1 MIKDNGASAFANLYI
16 RDASGRREGRKD
28 TISGVP
34 TSHSRE
40 LALEEERRNSGRSKV
55 EMPVSCEVG
64 KNTFFGTIGNLSDDG
79 MMIESSLTREN
90 VRRILK
96 NLLKSDEC
104 LIKVDYSVRGKC
116 FSRPGKIRHFHL
128 GFSGAQSACRFSFGV
143 WIPKLRLRD
152 ERWL

>member
-1 MIKDNGASAFANLYI
+1 MIKDKGASAFANLYI
-16 RDASGRREGRKD
+16 SDASGRREERKD
-28 TISGVP
+28 TISGIP
-34 TSHSRE
+34 NWHPRE
-40 LALEEERRNSGRSKV
+40 LALEEERWISGRRKV

-64 KNTFFGTIGNLSDDG
+64 KNTFFGTTANLSDDG
-79 MMIESSLTREN
+79 MMIESSLAREN

-96 NLLKSDEC
+96 TLLKTDEC
-104 LIKVDYSVRGKC
+104 LIKVDYFVRGKS

-128 GFSGAQSACRFSFGV
+128 DFSGAQSACRFSFGV